1 MKLNVTILMGEP
13 VSGDDA
19 VLLGKLSHAGVTV
32 DRVLPRLAI
41 VTGSIDPS
49 QLSTLRAVP
58 GVKRVEEAGV
68 FQLAPDT

>member
-58 GVKRVEEAGV
+58 A
-68 FQLAPDT
+68 

>member
-19 VLLGKLSHAGVTV
+19 ALIGKLSGAGVTI

-41 VTGSIDPS
+41 VTGSVEQS
-49 QLSTLRAVP
+49 KLSTLRAIP
-58 GVKRVEEAGV
+58 GVKQVEEAGA
-68 FQLAPDT
+68 FQLAPDA